1 MDKIKVVVVGYG
13 GMGGYHADKIRK
25 MDKFELLGIYD
36 IKDER
41 RKAAEENGIR
51 AYNSFEEVLA
61 DDSAELI
68 TCATYNDCHK
78 EIVIRALEAGKNVI
92 SEKPVT
98 LCSEDLEEMIAVAEK
113 TGRLFTVHQNRRW
126 DNDYRTIKNIYDKNE
141 LGKVHQIDSR
151 VYGSRGIPGDWRQE
165 KKHGGGMVLDWG
177 VHLLDQILMLNEHKR
192 LVSVYATVT
201 HVTND
206 EVDDGFRAVMKFEDG
221 PECLV
226 EVYTNNFID
235 APRWYMTGENGTA
248 IIEDWD
254 LNGRIV
260 KIKDWEKMDAV
271 PFQAGAGIT
280 KTMAPRTDET
290 IKEFPLE
297 KVLVQWTD
305 YYNNIY
311 DVIRNGA
318 APLITHDQQ
327 RRLMKLMEAIFE
339 SAEKN
344 KVVYFE

>member
-151 VYGSRGIPGDWRQE
+151 VYGSQ
-165 KKHGGGMVLDWG
+165 
-177 VHLLDQILMLNEHKR
+177 
-192 LVSVYATVT
+192 SS
-201 HVTND
+201 
-206 EVDDGFRAVMKFEDG
+206 
-221 PECLV
+221 
-226 EVYTNNFID
+226 
-235 APRWYMTGENGTA
+235 
-248 IIEDWD
+248 II
-254 LNGRIV
+254 
-260 KIKDWEKMDAV
+260 AV
-271 PFQAGAGIT
+271 PFSPVIYQRGASIKLFVYTSTRHSGPSSNFIT
-280 KTMAPRTDET
+280 ALKPSSTSSFVTCVTVA
-290 IKEFPLE
+290 
-297 KVLVQWTD
+297 
-305 YYNNIY
+305 
-311 DVIRNGA
+311 
-318 APLITHDQQ
+318 
-327 RRLMKLMEAIFE
+327 
-339 SAEKN
+339 
-344 KVVYFE
+344 